1 LSYDTKV
8 FFVYTYRALKI
19 SETSAS
25 NWRLRHIAERP
36 VVVVVAVDNIAVGV
50 DDGLVLQV
58 GILGAELV
66 VADDVVAVDKVRL
79 VLHVIVLVV
88 LGTAK

>member
-36 VVVVVAVDNIAVGV
+36 VVVVAVDNIAVGV